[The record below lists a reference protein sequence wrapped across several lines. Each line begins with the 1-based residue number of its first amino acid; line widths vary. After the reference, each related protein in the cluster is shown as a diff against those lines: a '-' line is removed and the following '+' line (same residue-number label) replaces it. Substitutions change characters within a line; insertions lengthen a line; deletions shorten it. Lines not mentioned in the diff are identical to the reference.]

1 MGKNPIDLGSGIVTM
16 VGTSKKWPES
26 PKKRPDYSI
35 EFQRGYQNRI
45 IRKLMEI
52 PAIRLING
60 RNVPE

>member
-1 MGKNPIDLGSGIVTM
+1 MGKNPIDLGSRIVTM
-16 VGTSKKWPES
+16 MATSKKWPES
-26 PKKRPDYSI
+26 PKKCPDYSI